1 VTWRMLPSTRVSMT
15 FGFCTAVLT
24 ADLDCHP
31 FRFVAEYALPKLYHR
46 TIYCISC
53 AIHSK
58 VVRVRSA
65 KPGAVNSRKN
75 RTPPPRP
82 RFKDGKVS
90 FLFSPWSRSHPVSM
104 SIAGIRAD
112 LFFLCFRSENQR
124 RRRCCSGRQ
133 GCCSCLSSSN
143 LTPTNQARAVRSYG
157 AGVGWEG
164 KKNFPER
171 RDLSC
176 RIYVVDDHIIRA
188 VELERLSCIW
198 RLTCERY

>member
-1 VTWRMLPSTRVSMT
+1 MS
-15 FGFCTAVLT
+15 FGLCTAVLT

-31 FRFVAEYALPKLYHR
+31 SRFVAEYALPKLYHR

-90 FLFSPWSRSHPVSM
+90 STLSRSH
-104 SIAGIRAD
+104 ARIRAE
-112 LFFLCFRSENQR
+112 LVVLWLSFRKSTPPSLLLR
-124 RRRCCSGRQ
+124 TPRLPLVPKLIKSH
-133 GCCSCLSSSN
+133 
-143 LTPTNQARAVRSYG
+143 PTNQARAVRSCG
-157 AGVGWEG
+157 AGLDGKG
-164 KKNFPER
+164 KKNFLKDET
-171 RDLSC
+171 S
-176 RIYVVDDHIIRA
+176 VVGYM
-188 VELERLSCIW
+188 S
-198 RLTCERY
+198 